1 MLRDLEAI
9 VLYDKNGVAVSFV
22 VSGLSRVDVLHCC
35 SVSFHF
41 RGVFLLRAQGYINQV
56 ERSGKKVGNNKLV
69 AAFPDDANVG
79 QRPAA
84 GGR

>member
-1 MLRDLEAI
+1 MVADQLRGSDVRAKGAGTPPCGRA
-9 VLYDKNGVAVSFV
+9 DSARSASHSGRHRAVPGRRS
-22 VSGLSRVDVLHCC
+22 
-35 SVSFHF
+35 
-41 RGVFLLRAQGYINQV
+41 QGYINQV

-84 GGR
+84 GRR

>member
-1 MLRDLEAI
+1 MSCL
-9 VLYDKNGVAVSFV
+9 
-22 VSGLSRVDVLHCC
+22 LSLTLLQLTLPVFL
-35 SVSFHF
+35 SF
-41 RGVFLLRAQGYINQV
+41 RGIQFNLLSSVVPRRLQLKQGYINQV

-84 GGR
+84 GRR